1 MEVYRQKLR
10 KKMRKTFY
18 CLALFGGLLLAGC
31 ASYQKTAPL
40 QGMNSNTVST
50 YAEADIDYSS
60 AKKVSGTI
68 ETKKIFG
75 FNTIRNGNK
84 TLKSSNHYGRLSK
97 REAQALY
104 KAKESADVDLILDP
118 EFETE
123 KHSYFFGLIRNSTT
137 KVTGW
142 GVKIK
147 GMKDNRK

>member
-1 MEVYRQKLR
+1 M
-10 KKMRKTFY
+10 KKAFY
-18 CLALFGGLLLAGC
+18 CLTLFGGFLFAGC

-40 QGMNSNTVST
+40 QGINSNTIST

-68 ETKKIFG
+68 ETNTVFG

-84 TLKSSNHYGRLSK
+84 TLNSSNHYGRLSK

-104 KAKESADVDLILDP
+104 RAKESADVDLILDP
-118 EFETE
+118 EFEYE
-123 KHSYFFGLIRNSTT
+123 KHSYFLGLIRKSTT

-147 GMKDNRK
+147 GVKDYRK